1 MPVFSK
7 CYCQFLG
14 NDSVLLELKMSQDV
28 LNNYIIPEDLSK
40 IRIRLISKSLNKLQ
54 KEMSSF
60 ILCRFSLNVIV
71 SFLGMILSF

>member
-28 LNNYIIPEDLSK
+28 LNNCIIPEDLLK
-40 IRIRLISKSLNKLQ
+40 IRTWIIGKSLNKLQ
-54 KEMSSF
+54 TDKVTKRSVKTVNCEL
-60 ILCRFSLNVIV
+60 I
-71 SFLGMILSF
+71 